1 MLLGIHLTLLLG
13 KGAPLPA
20 PPPLAEALVEA
31 EVTHADEGRSGFSLT
46 FETGRG
52 TAGIDHALLMLPQ
65 LRPNSRVILVVTLS
79 ATPWVL
85 MDGFITQQQ
94 LTPGDRP
101 GSSRITVTGEDASR
115 AMDLKERSAEH
126 PAQDETIIATKLIA
140 SYAMVPMVIPPPAID
155 PPLPTDWIPVQR
167 NTDLGYL
174 NEIAFRH
181 GYVFYVIP
189 GPVPGANVGYWGP
202 KVRAGAPQRA
212 LSVDLGGETNV
223 KSIQFQADAQGPLMV
238 SGHVQD
244 PRTGQSLPVRT
255 FASTRLPLSVLP
267 LWLVNLADIRVEP
280 QDSSGLSVTQAYSRA
295 QGRTNA
301 AADALTATGELD
313 AVRYGRLLRPR
324 ALVGVRGAGWMHDG
338 LWYVQKVRHALKR
351 GSYAQHFTLA
361 RDGYGSTVPVVV
373 P

>member
-1 MLLGIHLTLLLG
+1 MLLGIHLTLLMG
-13 KGAPLPA
+13 KGVALPA

-31 EVTHADEGRSGFSLT
+31 EVTHADRERSGFSLT

-52 TAGIDHALLMLPQ
+52 AGGIDHALLTLPL
-65 LRPNSRVILVVTLS
+65 LRPNTRVILVVTLS

-85 MDGFITQQQ
+85 MDGFITQQRMV
-94 LTPGDRP
+94 PGDRP
-101 GSSRITVTGEDASR
+101 GSSRITVLGEDASR
-115 AMDLKERSAEH
+115 AMDLNPRADEH
-126 PAQDETIIATKLIA
+126 PAQDETIIANKLIA
-140 SYAMVPMVIPPPAID
+140 SYAMVPLVIPPRAID
-155 PPLPTDWIPVQR
+155 PPVPTERIPVQR

-174 NEIAFRH
+174 TTMALRH

-202 KVRAGAPQRA
+202 PVRAGVPQRA

-223 KSIQFQADAQGPLMV
+223 KSIQFQADGQGPVLV
-238 SGHVQD
+238 SGDVQD
-244 PRTGQSLPVRT
+244 TRTGRSLPVRT

-267 LWLVNLADIRVEP
+267 LWLVNQPDVREERPAE
-280 QDSSGLSVTQAYSRA
+280 SGVSVVQAYAQA
-295 QGRTNA
+295 QGITDA
-301 AADALTATGELD
+301 AADAVTATGELD

-324 ALVGVRGAGWMHDG
+324 ALVGVRGAGWTYDG

-351 GSYAQHFTLA
+351 GAYAQHFTLS